1 MYVYMYAC
9 MHACMHVTMCKHDRI
24 QYETIPAVSCISNA
38 GIVLVLVSEGSLL
51 SLHYIKNYISSS
63 IVCCAP
69 FNMYTHAHILHILHN
84 ICSNSTGTSITMDSA
99 THIDSCSVHV
109 RVMRVYRYM
118 HIYIYTHVFSMQ
130 DILPH
135 IPSTTCHITCHVLI
149 ER

>member
-1 MYVYMYAC
+1 MDAVYHQVYVGLCHMYTYVCLYVC
-9 MHACMHVTMCKHDRI
+9 MRACMHVTICKHDRI

-84 ICSNSTGTSITMDSA
+84 IC
-99 THIDSCSVHV
+99 
-109 RVMRVYRYM
+109 
-118 HIYIYTHVFSMQ
+118 
-130 DILPH
+130 
-135 IPSTTCHITCHVLI
+135 
-149 ER
+149 